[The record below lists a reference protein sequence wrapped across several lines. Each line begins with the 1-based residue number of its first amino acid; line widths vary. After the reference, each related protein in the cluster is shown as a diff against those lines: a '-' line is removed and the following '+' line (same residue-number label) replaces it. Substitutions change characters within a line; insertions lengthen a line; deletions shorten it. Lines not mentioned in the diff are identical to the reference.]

1 MKQKTKIKIANNLP
15 FVLFLV
21 PMTVILYAIYGNPSE
36 RFFEIAN
43 TVSLYIV
50 FTPVVLFL
58 LAMLYFTINGDFDNM
73 DDRCKCC
80 CKCCCCK
87 GEK

>member
-1 MKQKTKIKIANNLP
+1 MKQKTKIKIVNNLP

-21 PMTVILYAIYGNPSE
+21 PMMVILYAIYGNPSE

-43 TVSLYIV
+43 TVPLYIV
-50 FTPVVLFL
+50 FTPIFLFL
-58 LAMLYFTINGDFDNM
+58 FAMLYFTINGDFDKLN
-73 DDRCKCC
+73 DKCKRC

>member
-1 MKQKTKIKIANNLP
+1 MKRFYI
-15 FVLFLV
+15 FLINRI
-21 PMTVILYAIYGNPSE
+21 PMFIISMLIVCYFYAIYGNPSE

-50 FTPVVLFL
+50 FTPVILFL
-58 LAMLYFTINGDFDNM
+58 LGGLYMTLTDGFEKA
-73 DDRCKCC
+73 DDKCKCC
-80 CKCCCCK
+80 CKCCCK

>member
-1 MKQKTKIKIANNLP
+1 MKRFYI
-15 FVLFLV
+15 FLINRI
-21 PMTVILYAIYGNPSE
+21 PMIIIGIPIVCYLYAVYGNPSE

-50 FTPVVLFL
+50 FTPVFLFL
-58 LAMLYFTINGDFDNM
+58 LGGLYMTLTDGFEKVGDKC
-73 DDRCKCC
+73 RCC